1 MYHAPN
7 SHDVYDPKDSD
18 LRHLRTRLYLISQ
31 QQNTDINEI
40 AEWFVAVNGDVDRI
54 EDYIKDRSIGWSEI
68 EDLALAKPEDSP
80 EFKILLAEKGWA
92 SITARRKFLQAT
104 PKLSEITD
112 TN

>member
-1 MYHAPN
+1 
-7 SHDVYDPKDSD
+7 VYDPKDSD

-31 QQNTDINEI
+31 QQNTDINEV